1 MLRFL
6 ASQLP
11 DKQAPGTIERGR
23 IDKIRQIRDHPAE
36 ANSQLSAMILVCPAC
51 QTRYKVDDEALNRP
65 SGRTVR
71 CASCGHSWAYRTA
84 QPPPL
89 ARLRERVEA
98 AERGEPAAAPRPAI
112 IAPTSSRR
120 RPGSGLG
127 WVIVILLVGGAVVA
141 AILGRDRVV
150 AMWPQTAQFY
160 ELVGLKTGPL
170 GVGLDIAN
178 VTSTRNADGLIVEG
192 DITNKVGTTRAV
204 PHLRVALRDTN
215 QKELVFKIID
225 PPREKL
231 LPGETS
237 HFVVGFLP
245 APDAA
250 AGVLVTFSA
259 G

>member
-1 MLRFL
+1 
-6 ASQLP
+6 
-11 DKQAPGTIERGR
+11 
-23 IDKIRQIRDHPAE
+23 
-36 ANSQLSAMILVCPAC
+36 MILVCPAC

-71 CASCGHSWAYRTA
+71 CASCGHSWEYRTA

-98 AERGEPAAAPRPAI
+98 AGRGEPAAPPRPAI
-112 IAPTSSRR
+112 TVPTSPRR

-127 WVIVILLVGGAVVA
+127 WVIVILVIGGAVVA
-141 AILGRDRVV
+141 AIFGHNRVV

-160 ELVGLKTGPL
+160 ELVGLKAGPL
-170 GVGLDIAN
+170 GAGLDIAN

-204 PHLRVALRDTN
+204 PQLRVALRDMN